1 MDENKDLNGTAVPEG
16 GDGYNHGIIQR
27 VNIEEQMKSAY
38 IDYSMSVIVSRALP
52 DVRDGLKPV
61 HRRILYDMG
70 KELNITSAGQTKKS
84 ARVVGDVLGKFH
96 PHGDSSVYDAM
107 VRLAQP
113 WNMRYTL
120 VFGQGNFGSV
130 GGDPPAAQ
138 RYTEVKLTPYGEEVL
153 KDLEKDTVDFVPN
166 FDGEHMEPT
175 VLPAKLPLLLLNGTN
190 GIAVGMATM
199 MPPHNLNE
207 VCDGIIAYID
217 NPDIDIDGL
226 MQYIKGPDFPT
237 GGTIMGLQ
245 GIKDAYNTGKGR
257 IIIRGTTDIEV
268 NEKSGRET
276 IVIKEI
282 PYMVNKNELLKQ
294 ISQLVESKKLED
306 IVYINDES
314 DRRSGMRLV
323 VKLKVGAVSQVVLNN
338 LFKHTELQSSF
349 AVNNVALVDGRPRQL
364 TLKDLIKYYVRHRH
378 EVVVRRLKFDLKK
391 AQDRAHILEG
401 LIKALD
407 HVDEVIR
414 IIRESDTVEEA
425 KSTLCSRFDLTEI
438 QAAAIVEI
446 RLRQLARMEK
456 KKLED
461 ELAELKA
468 LIDKIN
474 TILGDVNLQMGI
486 IKDELEEVKK
496 KFGDERKTE
505 IRPDES
511 EFNYEDIIAD
521 DDMVIT
527 ISRMGYIKRTPLAEY
542 RLQHRGGKGSKG
554 SATRD
559 EDFIE
564 HIYVANMHSTMLFFT
579 NTGKCFW
586 LKVYQIPEGSKT
598 NKGRAIQNV
607 LSIAQGESVC
617 AYLNVPTLKDED
629 YINNHYIVL
638 ATKKG
643 IVKKTTLE
651 AYSRPRANG
660 VIAVNVRE
668 GDELL
673 EAILTD
679 GKSQIMLAAKEGK
692 CVRFDESGVRAIGR
706 TGTGVRGIEI
716 EDGNEVVGMI
726 CVNAEDKEHTI
737 LVVSEHGYG
746 KRSPLDDYRIT
757 SRGCKGVKT
766 INITDKTGKLIGLK
780 SVSDDNDLMIINR
793 SGIVIRVD
801 AASIKEAGRA
811 TQGVKLIN
819 IKDTDSIAAICVV
832 PKSEDLKA
840 AEAAENEEDT
850 VNNTDTQEQ
859 TN

>member
-1 MDENKDLNGTAVPEG
+1 MDENKDLNGTPVPEG
-16 GDGYNHGIIQR
+16 EGGFNHGIIQR
-27 VNIEEQMKSAY
+27 INIEDQMKTAY

-70 KELNITSAGQTKKS
+70 KELNITSGGQTKKS

-107 VRLAQP
+107 VRLAQT
-113 WNMRYTL
+113 WNMRYPL

-138 RYTEVKLTPYGEEVL
+138 RYTEVKLMPAGEEVL
-153 KDLEKDTVDFVPN
+153 KDLEKDTVDFIPN
-166 FDGEHMEPT
+166 FDGEYMEPT
-175 VLPAKLPLLLLNGTN
+175 VLPAKLPLLLINGTN

-199 MPPHNLNE
+199 MPPHNLTE

-217 NPDIDIDGL
+217 NPDIDTEGL

-245 GIKDAYNTGKGR
+245 GIKDAYETGKGR

-282 PYMVNKNELLKQ
+282 PYMVNKNELIKQ
-294 ISQLVESKKLED
+294 ISQMVDNKKIED
-306 IVYINDES
+306 IVYVNDES
-314 DRRSGMRLV
+314 DRKSGMRLV
-323 VKLKVGAVSQVVLNN
+323 VKLKVGAVSQVVVNN

-364 TLKDLIKYYVRHRH
+364 NLKQLIKYYVRHRH
-378 EVVVRRLKFDLKK
+378 DVVVRRLKFDLKK
-391 AQDRAHILEG
+391 AQDRVHILEG
-401 LIKALD
+401 LCIALD
-407 HVDEVIR
+407 HVDEVIK
-414 IIRESDTVEEA
+414 IIRESETVESA
-425 KSTLCSRFDLTEI
+425 KTALCARFGLTEI

-446 RLRQLARMEK
+446 RLRQLAKMEK

-461 ELAELKA
+461 ELAELRA
-468 LIDKIN
+468 LINKIN
-474 TILGDVNLQMGI
+474 TILGDVKLQMGI
-486 IKDELEEVKK
+486 IKEELEEVKK
-496 KFGDERKTE
+496 KFGDERRTQ
-505 IRPDES
+505 IHPDES

-527 ISRMGYIKRTPLAEY
+527 ISHLGYIKRTPLTEY
-542 RLQHRGGKGSKG
+542 RLQNRGGKGSRG

-579 NTGKCFW
+579 NSGKCFW
-586 LKVYQIPEGSKT
+586 LKVYQIPEGTKT
-598 NKGRAIQNV
+598 TKGRAIQNV
-607 LSIAQGESVC
+607 LSIAQGEKVC
-617 AYLNVPTLKDED
+617 AYINVNRLKDEE
-629 YINNHYIVL
+629 YINSHYVVL

-643 IVKKTTLE
+643 IIKKTTLE

-668 GDELL
+668 GDELI

-679 GKSQIMLAAKEGK
+679 GSNQIMLAAKEGK
-692 CVRFDESGVRAIGR
+692 CVRFDESKVRAIGR
-706 TGTGVRGIEI
+706 TGTGVRGIEL
-716 EDGNEVVGMI
+716 EEGNEVVGMI
-726 CVNAEDKEHTI
+726 CVEPGTTDKTI
-737 LVVSEHGYG
+737 LVVSEHGFG
-746 KRSPLDDYRIT
+746 KRSQLDDYRVT

-766 INITDKTGKLIGLK
+766 INITDKTGKLIALK
-780 SVSDDNDLMIINR
+780 AVTDENDLMIINR
-793 SGIVIRVD
+793 SGIVIRV
-801 AASIKEAGRA
+801 ATSLIKVAGRA

-819 IKDTDSIAAICVV
+819 IKDTDSIAAVCAV
-832 PKSEDLKA
+832 PKSEDLRA
-840 AEAAENEEDT
+840 QEAAENEEDT
-850 VNNTDTQEQ
+850 QTQE
-859 TN
+859 

>member
-1 MDENKDLNGTAVPEG
+1 
-16 GDGYNHGIIQR
+16 
-27 VNIEEQMKSAY
+27 
-38 IDYSMSVIVSRALP
+38 
-52 DVRDGLKPV
+52 
-61 HRRILYDMG
+61 
-70 KELNITSAGQTKKS
+70 
-84 ARVVGDVLGKFH
+84 
-96 PHGDSSVYDAM
+96 
-107 VRLAQP
+107 
-113 WNMRYTL
+113 
-120 VFGQGNFGSV
+120 
-130 GGDPPAAQ
+130 
-138 RYTEVKLTPYGEEVL
+138 
-153 KDLEKDTVDFVPN
+153 
-166 FDGEHMEPT
+166 
-175 VLPAKLPLLLLNGTN
+175 
-190 GIAVGMATM
+190 
-199 MPPHNLNE
+199 MPPHNLSE

-217 NPDIDIDGL
+217 NPDIDTDGL

-237 GGTIMGLQ
+237 GGTIMGIQ
-245 GIKDAYNTGKGR
+245 GIKDAFETGKGR
-257 IIIRGTTDIEV
+257 IVIRGTTDIEV

-294 ISQLVESKKLED
+294 ISQLVDNKKLED

-314 DRRSGMRLV
+314 DRKSGMRLV

-364 TLKDLIKYYVRHRH
+364 NLKQLIKYYVRHRH
-378 EVVVRRLKFDLKK
+378 DVVVRRLKFDLKK
-391 AQDRAHILEG
+391 ALDRAHILEG
-401 LIKALD
+401 LIIALD
-407 HVDEVIR
+407 HVDEVIK

-425 KSTLCSRFDLTEI
+425 KAILCTRFGLTDL
-438 QAAAIVEI
+438 QASAIVEI

-468 LIDKIN
+468 LIEKLQ
-474 TILGDVNLQMGI
+474 TILSDVSLQMGI
-486 IKDELEEVKK
+486 IKEELLEMKK
-496 KFGDERKTE
+496 KYGDPRKTA
-505 IRPDES
+505 IQPDES

-542 RLQHRGGKGSKG
+542 RLQNRGGKGSKG

-617 AYLNVPTLKDED
+617 AYLNVKTLKDED

-643 IVKKTTLE
+643 VVKKTSLE

-679 GKSQIMLAAKEGK
+679 GNSQIMLASREGK

-716 EDGNEVVGMI
+716 EGDNEVVGMI
-726 CVNAEDKEHTI
+726 CVNADDKEHTI
-737 LVVSEHGYG
+737 LVVSEHGFG
-746 KRSPLDDYRIT
+746 KRSELEDYRIT
-757 SRGCKGVKT
+757 SRGCKGVRT
-766 INITDKTGKLIGLK
+766 INITEKTGKLIALK
-780 SVSDDNDLMIINR
+780 AVTDENDLMIINR

-801 AASIKEAGRA
+801 ASSIKVAGRN

-819 IKDTDSIAAICVV
+819 IKDSDSIAAVCAV
-832 PKSEDLKA
+832 PKSEDYKA
-840 AEAAENEEDT
+840 QEAAENEE
-850 VNNTDTQEQ
+850 EQ